1 MKILIGLIS
10 SVISMIFVMLFFYI
24 SLEYF
29 ELLFVDF
36 MPEIGQDDLGIGI
49 LMMGWLT
56 IVVPIGVIIWIVAS
70 IIIFKIFAKRYWR
83 NDNG

>member
-1 MKILIGLIS
+1 
-10 SVISMIFVMLFFYI
+10 MIFVMLFFYI